1 MCNHKQLCSEEME
14 YCKSKNKKEKITQK
28 QQAMHKNADIIL
40 QRKITWVNPSIKS
53 LNWSNT
59 ITTVFNTRFTTQ
71 NVIITIG
78 RFLAKA
84 QSSVSSAFFLHML

>member
-1 MCNHKQLCSEEME
+1 MPDSNMISAIKCTSTKGFMCNHKQLCSEEME

-53 LNWSNT
+53 LN
-59 ITTVFNTRFTTQ
+59 
-71 NVIITIG
+71 
-78 RFLAKA
+78 
-84 QSSVSSAFFLHML
+84 

>member
-53 LNWSNT
+53 LN
-59 ITTVFNTRFTTQ
+59 
-71 NVIITIG
+71 
-78 RFLAKA
+78 
-84 QSSVSSAFFLHML
+84 